1 MTFLAPIFFYIGLG
15 IAASAIALHFIVTRQ
30 PASSPLPT
38 VRFIPV
44 SAVRVTTVAPIPED
58 LLLLL
63 VRVLAA
69 ILIGA
74 AFARPVLTSTKRP
87 VARIVMADVSRGV
100 GDIAMVRDG
109 ARALLSEGDA
119 LIVFDS
125 SAHVVRENVAD
136 SAARLARSERQGRF
150 SPALIAALRTAA
162 KLRTAADSI
171 ELVLI
176 SPLRTAEMDGAT
188 HAIRALWPGRMRI
201 VRVAASSDSLPPA
214 AGLAVR
220 AAADDGVALAALVGG
235 LSTGDSAVRI
245 IRGAAALVDSVWAG
259 IGRHTLVRWP
269 ANGAPPGWAARAR
282 PDTIGAVIAGE
293 AALVFPLERRWQPG
307 PAASASRVTARWVDG
322 APAAVERSIGDG
334 CIRDVAI
341 PVPTR
346 GDLVLRPEFARLV
359 RALGAPCDAAII
371 GFALPPDEVAVLA
384 GTGPLVSTATILP
397 PDVVATPLVP
407 WLVVAGLL
415 LVLLEIWVR
424 RGSTPLWT
432 ELAVEEQTPRASE
445 KSVA

>member
-1 MTFLAPIFFYIGLG
+1 MTFLAPIFLYIGLG
-15 IAASAIALHFIVTRQ
+15 VAASAIALHFIVTRQ
-30 PASSPLPT
+30 PTSSPLPT

-63 VRVLAA
+63 ARVLAA

-74 AFARPVLTSTKRP
+74 AFARPVLTPTKRP

-100 GDIAMVRDG
+100 GDIAMVRDS
-109 ARALLSEGDA
+109 ARALLGEGDA
-119 LIVFDS
+119 LIAFDS
-125 SAHVVRENVAD
+125 SAHVVRKNVAD

-162 KLRTAADSI
+162 ELRAAADSI

-176 SPLRTAEMDGAT
+176 SPLRSTEMDGAT
-188 HAIRALWPGRMRI
+188 HAIRALWNGRMRI
-201 VRVAASSDSLPPA
+201 VRVPASSDSLQA
-214 AGLAVR
+214 GAGLAVR
-220 AAADDGVALAALVGG
+220 ATADDGVALAASVSG
-235 LSTGDSAVRI
+235 LSASDSAVRI
-245 IRGAAALVDSVWAG
+245 MRGAATSVDSVWAST
-259 IGRHTLVRWP
+259 GRHTLVRWP
-269 ANGAPPGWAARAR
+269 ATGAPPGWVARAR

-307 PAASASRVTARWVDG
+307 PAVKASRVVARWVDG

-359 RALGAPCDAAII
+359 RALGAPCDAAIV
-371 GFALPPDEVAVLA
+371 GFALPADEVAVLA
-384 GTGPLVSTATILP
+384 GAGPLVSTASIRP

-407 WLVVAGLL
+407 WLVVAALL
-415 LVLLEIWVR
+415 LLLLEIWIR

-432 ELAVEEQTPRASE
+432 ELAVEEIEPPASK